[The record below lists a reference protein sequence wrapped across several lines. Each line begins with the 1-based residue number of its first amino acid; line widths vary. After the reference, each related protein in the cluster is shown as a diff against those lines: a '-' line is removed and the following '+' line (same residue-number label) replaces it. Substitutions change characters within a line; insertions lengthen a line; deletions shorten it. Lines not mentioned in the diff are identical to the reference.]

1 MVNRYVIRSHISEA
15 KTRDIIRFFAC
26 DVEAVKIVE
35 LTGVSRNAINRLLKA
50 IRTRIAAICDRES
63 IFAHGSV
70 EMDESYFGAKRVRG
84 IRGRGAR
91 GKQIVFGLIK
101 RNGKVYTQQIKNC
114 SIQEIYPIIQEHV
127 SKDATVYTDGYK
139 TYDGLV
145 DFGYQKHYRVK
156 HGENEFANG
165 VNHIN
170 GIENFWGL
178 AKTRLVKFKGIS
190 RKTFYLHLKEC
201 EFRFN
206 YREHDIY
213 KILLKEFR
221 NDPLK
226 MS

>member
-1 MVNRYVIRSHISEA
+1 MINKYIIRSHISEA
-15 KTRDIIRFFAC
+15 KTREVIRLFSSDI
-26 DVEAVKIVE
+26 EAVKIAE
-35 LTGVSRNAINRLLKA
+35 LTGLSRNAVNRLLKA
-50 IRTRIAAICDRES
+50 LRTRIAAICEQES
-63 IFAHGSV
+63 IFAKGSV

-101 RNGKVYTQQIKNC
+101 RHGKVYTQVVENC
-114 SIQEIYPIIQEHV
+114 SIQELYPIIEEHV
-127 SKDATVYTDGYK
+127 SKDAVVYTDGFK

-145 DFGYQKHYRVK
+145 NFGYRKHYRVK

-165 VNHIN
+165 HNHIN

-178 AKTRLVKFKGIS
+178 AKTRLAKFKGIS
-190 RKTFYLHLKEC
+190 KNTFYLHLKEC

-206 YREHDIY
+206 YRKYDIY
-213 KILLKEFR
+213 KLLLKECR
-221 NDPLK
+221 NNPLK